1 MEHCYQNGVTNA
13 KLGTQAQ
20 WASKGD
26 AMPELSAPRTITFII
41 AVVIAVV
48 AAVLHYGH
56 VSVPYLAHSGFTLL
70 LVGFLIL
77 AAGNLLRNV

>member
-1 MEHCYQNGVTNA
+1 MGGH
-13 KLGTQAQ
+13 
-20 WASKGD
+20 
-26 AMPELSAPRTITFII
+26 MELSAPRTITFII
-41 AVVIAVV
+41 SVIIALV

-70 LVGFLIL
+70 FVGYLIL

>member
-1 MEHCYQNGVTNA
+1 M
-13 KLGTQAQ
+13 
-20 WASKGD
+20 
-26 AMPELSAPRTITFII
+26 ELSAPRTITFII
-41 AVVIAVV
+41 SAVIALI

-70 LVGFLIL
+70 LVGYLVL